1 MAAEFVT
8 PSSLRAWSL
17 PAPGSSK
24 QARGDVLVIG
34 GARKTPGAAML
45 TGLAALRVGAGRL
58 SLAVAESV
66 APTVAVSVL
75 EAGVVPLPE
84 TTGGSVLGSE
94 IGVLADDIAGAGC
107 VVAGP
112 GLDDPDE
119 AAALVR
125 SLADL
130 VGDDTP
136 VLLDAY
142 ALGTLA
148 YEKDAGKK
156 LAGRLILTPN
166 TTELGF
172 LLGRDPG
179 DLADDTAEVADRF
192 GAVVTCM
199 SAVAEPG
206 GRRWQITT
214 GHEGL
219 ATSGSGDVL
228 AGAIAG
234 VWARGADAPQAACW
248 GTYLHAAAGDRLS
261 ARIGPLGFLAREL
274 LDELP
279 VLLTELS

>member
-1 MAAEFVT
+1 VAAELIT
-8 PSSLRAWSL
+8 PASLRAWPL
-17 PAPGSSK
+17 PEPGSSK

-45 TGLAALRVGAGRL
+45 AGLAALRVGAGRL
-58 SLAVAESV
+58 SLAIADSV
-66 APTVAVSVL
+66 APTVAAAVP
-75 EAGVVPLPE
+75 EAGVIGLPE
-84 TTGGSVLGSE
+84 TAGRAVRGDA
-94 IGVLADDIAGAGC
+94 IRVLADDIASAGC

-112 GLDDPDE
+112 GLDDPEE

-125 SLADL
+125 TLADL

-148 YEKDAGKK
+148 KEETAAQR
-156 LAGRLILTPN
+156 LSGRLLLTPN
-166 TTELGF
+166 MTELGF
-172 LLGRDPG
+172 LLDREPEN
-179 DLADDTAEVADRF
+179 LADDTAEAADRF

-199 SAVAEPG
+199 SSIAEPG
-206 GRRWQITT
+206 GRRWQVTT

-228 AGAIAG
+228 AGALAG
-234 VWARGADAPQAACW
+234 LRARGADADQAACW

-279 VLLTELS
+279 VLLSELG